1 MLLSRNL
8 VRALLSLVGAV
19 VAAIV
24 LTMTT
29 QKPTLIPVAVVS
41 TPISPG
47 QTIQVSDLTTQQVLA
62 PAPANVFSSPSE
74 VAGLIAQVPLAPGQT
89 VLRQDV
95 GRTYDGVPKGMVR
108 IVVPVSVSQSA
119 MVSQGER
126 VDVLGEMK
134 DSKGNVNTAVL
145 ARHVLVLGTF
155 GANGAAT
162 ATGTSASAPQ
172 FVALS
177 LNPKQVATVLP
188 YLTQSG
194 GPSYWLVLDPA
205 GVL

>member
-1 MLLSRNL
+1 MSKNL
-8 VRALLSLVGAV
+8 VRALLSLAAAV

-24 LTMTT
+24 LTMMT
-29 QKPTLIPVAVVS
+29 QKPTLVPVAVVS

-47 QTIQVSDLTTQQVLA
+47 QTIQASDLTTLQVLA
-62 PAPANVFSSPSE
+62 PAPANVFSSPSQ
-74 VAGLIAQVPLAPGQT
+74 VAGLIAQVPLQPGQT
-89 VLRQDV
+89 VPQQDV
-95 GRTYDGVPKGMVR
+95 AHSYDGVPKGMVQ
-108 IVVPVSVSQSA
+108 IVVPVSVAQSA

-145 ARHVLVLGTF
+145 ANHVLVIAIY
-155 GANGAAT
+155 GANGAAP
-162 ATGTSASAPQ
+162 ATGSSATAPQ

-177 LNPKQVATVLP
+177 LNAQEVATAMP

-194 GPSYWLVLDPA
+194 SSYWLVLDPA
-205 GVL
+205 GVLK